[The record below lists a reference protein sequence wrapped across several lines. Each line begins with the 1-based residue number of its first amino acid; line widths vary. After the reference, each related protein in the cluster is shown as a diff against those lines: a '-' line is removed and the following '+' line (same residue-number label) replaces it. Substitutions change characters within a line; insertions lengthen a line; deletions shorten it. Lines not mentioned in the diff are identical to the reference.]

1 MGHKE
6 SNQTNKHKYQNLMY
20 TPIFNTDW
28 LNLLRMV
35 TYWQIARHP
44 FHIVCP
50 SPVHTGSTSKGLHPQ
65 FFPPLSGSHNTGAGT
80 TGGAL
85 PHGQGPRQA
94 IPTYLK
100 CVTTR
105 DLLNLLSSQPRV
117 TVTSCFVYNVISE
130 LESIDHLRINPILWI
145 GLIHK

>member
-1 MGHKE
+1 MLKPPLYFAYTVG
-6 SNQTNKHKYQNLMY
+6 QQYQDLKYM
-20 TPIFNTDW
+20 PIFNTDG
-28 LNLLRMV
+28 LNLLQMV
-35 TYWQIARHP
+35 TYRQIARHP

-65 FFPPLSGSHNTGAGT
+65 SFPPLSGSHDTGAGT

-105 DLLNLLSSQPRV
+105 YLLNLLSCQPRV
-117 TVTSCFVYNVISE
+117 TVTSCFFIVLSKK
-130 LESIDHLRINPILWI
+130 LHWTLHLS
-145 GLIHK
+145 